1 VGRARGMG
9 RSSTVRVGAELL
21 GEQHLLLA
29 VGHGLAT
36 ENPSN
41 HRVREVRL
49 LVHELEHA
57 TVRELAVVGVQPP
70 GLV

>member
-1 VGRARGMG
+1 
-9 RSSTVRVGAELL
+9 VRVGAELL

-57 TVRELAVVGVQPP
+57 TVHELAVVGVQPP